1 MKNQKN
7 PKTQNNAE
15 AHSNTEDSGSMS
27 FWDHLE
33 VLRWSL
39 FRVAIAL
46 FIFIVGCFIAMP
58 YIFDDFILGPTDG
71 DFFIYKLLSGL
82 GSEAASKAQLVP
94 NFASDFHV
102 DIININVATPFL
114 NHITTSFWLSLVLV
128 FPYLIYEVW
137 HFLEPALYPHE
148 KKSVGGAFTAG
159 TILFYIGCAVGYL
172 VVFPL
177 TFRFLSGYQV
187 GDLVTNQISLNS
199 YMSNFLTMV
208 FVMGLVFEIPILA
221 WILSKLGILKKPF
234 LKKYRRHAIVVL
246 LVLAALIT
254 PSGDPFTLAVVF
266 LPLYLLYEVSI
277 LIVKDETPT
286 EDSEE

>member
-1 MKNQKN
+1 MKSQQTN
-7 PKTQNNAE
+7 
-15 AHSNTEDSGSMS
+15 SSSEDNGSMS

-39 FRVAIAL
+39 FRVAAAL
-46 FIFIVGCFIAMP
+46 FVLLVGCFIAMP

-71 DFFIYKLLSGL
+71 DFFIYRMLSGL
-82 GSEAASKAQLVP
+82 GSEAASKAQLLP
-94 NFASDFHV
+94 NFGKDFHV

-128 FPYLIYEVW
+128 FPYLIFEVW
-137 HFLEPALYPHE
+137 NFLRPALYENE
-148 KKSVGGAFTAG
+148 KKSVGGAFLSG
-159 TILFYIGCAVGYL
+159 TVLFYIGCAIGYL

-187 GDLVTNQISLNS
+187 GELVTNQISLNS

-208 FVMGLVFEIPILA
+208 FIMGLVFEIPILA
-221 WILSKLGILKKPF
+221 WVLSQLGILRKPF
-234 LKKYRRHAIVVL
+234 LKKYRRHAVVVL

-254 PSGDPFTLAVVF
+254 PSGDPFTLSVVF
-266 LPLYLLYEVSI
+266 LPLYMLYEISI
-277 LIVKDETPT
+277 LVVKDAPKETA
-286 EDSEE
+286 E